1 MIHSVVIHAMM
12 MSWYPRRRPSI
23 PTEDI
28 LTLGGPL
35 VWFRWLKEPMNPLGM
50 IIKPLEHQ
58 MDQMTHS
65 VVICGLH
72 GY

>member
-1 MIHSVVIHAMM
+1 MTHSVVIRAMM
-12 MSWYPRRRPSI
+12 MLWYPERRPSI
-23 PTEDI
+23 PIEDI

-35 VWFRWLKEPMNPLGM
+35 VWFKWLKKTMNPLGM
-50 IIKPLEHQ
+50 INKPLEHQ